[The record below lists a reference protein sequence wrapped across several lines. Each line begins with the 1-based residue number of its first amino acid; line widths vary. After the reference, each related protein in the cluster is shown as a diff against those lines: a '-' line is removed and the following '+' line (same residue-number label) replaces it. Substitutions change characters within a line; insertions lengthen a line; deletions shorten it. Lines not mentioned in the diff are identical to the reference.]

1 MRHFFR
7 LLICVSFAFH
17 FPLSTLHLQELPQ
30 GYFGSPLKGGLGLS
44 ATFAESRIG
53 HFHAGLDIRT
63 GGAVGLPVL
72 AVADGEVS
80 RVSVSPWGGGKILY
94 IKHPNGYTSVYMH
107 LDGYAGAI
115 GRWVKE

>member
-17 FPLSTLHLQELPQ
+17 FPLSTLHSQELPQ

-53 HFHAGLDIRT
+53 HFHAASLHCP
-63 GGAVGLPVL
+63 LPV
-72 AVADGEVS
+72 ARGTEQ
-80 RVSVSPWGGGKILY
+80 GQF
-94 IKHPNGYTSVYMH
+94 
-107 LDGYAGAI
+107 
-115 GRWVKE
+115 